1 MNSLKKKINIWT
13 LFRAQKNWGKRMKMN
28 FPSQHGTL
36 ERCKTLSLSRKSLNI
51 LCILVWKCE
60 FCHHFIINPK
70 KHPENKSK
78 VWKGL
83 KKLLFCILH
92 LSQLSFSSS
101 HRTQKRTLHL
111 FYVENH
117 VRWREEWSLFKYL
130 KL

>member
-1 MNSLKKKINIWT
+1 
-13 LFRAQKNWGKRMKMN
+13 MKMN
-28 FPSQHGTL
+28 FPPQHGTL

-101 HRTQKRTLHL
+101 HRTQKEL
-111 FYVENH
+111 FTCFMSKIMSDGEKSEACSNIWSYK
-117 VRWREEWSLFKYL
+117 SLFCFTCKRVRMRNFSSNEFF
-130 KL
+130 